1 MNNLSW
7 IFALATL
14 TLVLPALTYWALQP
28 RRKATAPLPTDWAL
42 TSRPVF
48 NTNERRAYRLLRETL
63 PQHIVLSKL
72 PLVRFCQPVNASETR
87 YWYDLLG
94 AAHVGFAICSAN
106 GRVLA
111 AIDLELDRGSSRR
124 LVEIK
129 QSVLAACR
137 VRYLRCPPDQ
147 LPSVDEL
154 HTLVPQL
161 QQTGMAAA
169 PAQAQAQAQHQTQ
182 QAAPVSP
189 DLSEA
194 RESLVSTVASRRA
207 QRTHLWHDAHAFQ
220 DSFFAP
226 DSRFDSLSGLELPPL
241 PSAIASSPS
250 TRPEPHAMA
259 RKGRAAGP
267 AGEDDEV
274 AGIVVDRPVPSG
286 PQLRGA

>member
-7 IFALATL
+7 IFTLATVA
-14 TLVLPALTYWALQP
+14 LVLPALTYWALQP
-28 RRKATAPLPTDWAL
+28 RRKAMAPLPTDWAL

-94 AAHVGFAICSAN
+94 SAHVGFAVCSAN

-124 LVEIK
+124 LIEIK

-154 HTLVPQL
+154 RALVPQL
-161 QQTGMAAA
+161 QQTGTAAA
-169 PAQAQAQAQHQTQ
+169 PAHAQAQHQTQ

-189 DLSEA
+189 GLSEA

-241 PSAIASSPS
+241 PTATSSS
-250 TRPEPHAMA
+250 TRPELHAMA
-259 RKGRAAGP
+259 RNGRAAGRV
-267 AGEDDEV
+267 GDDDDEV
-274 AGIVVDRPVPSG
+274 AGIVVDRPVPSS

>member
-7 IFALATL
+7 IFVLATL
-14 TLVLPALTYWALQP
+14 TLVLPALTYWAMQP
-28 RRKATAPLPTDWAL
+28 RRKAMAPLPTDWAL

-94 AAHVGFAICSAN
+94 SAHVGFAVCSAN

-124 LVEIK
+124 LIEIK

-154 HTLVPQL
+154 RALVPQL
-161 QQTGMAAA
+161 QQTGTAAA
-169 PAQAQAQAQHQTQ
+169 PAHAHAQLQAQ

-189 DLSEA
+189 GLSEA

-241 PSAIASSPS
+241 PSAIASPS
-250 TRPEPHAMA
+250 DRPEPHAMA

-267 AGEDDEV
+267 VGDDEV